1 MKTGE
6 SPMRGGSGPDHPLP
20 PILDGLA
27 GEVWHQSAAGLCLI
41 DEGGEVLCA
50 NLAFAHAL
58 GYEADEMV
66 GMAISR
72 LHPPDVMVA
81 MKALHRSLVEDA
93 PATVWAGREMRF
105 QHRRGRPITGYA
117 RNARFTDAE
126 GEVYRLITMVNLSDI
141 VRADYRLEQMQ
152 RAENFSALASA
163 VSNDLNNLLSI
174 ILGYTALLQDGQ
186 ADARRLRVVSE
197 GVEGAVHRAST
208 LVRQTLYLA
217 RRPDAS
223 LRPIGLNGFVE
234 QRVEAARAV
243 IGERA
248 FELELSTN
256 SKLAHVPVDQGQLG
270 DALDEALQR
279 VHAVDPEGLRPLRV
293 RTLFQSGEE
302 VRHRFVNATDSEYA
316 LVEISHA
323 GRPRSASRSPFSA
336 IDLSEATSGTD
347 LGITMIERIVE
358 SHRGYLA
365 YQTFS
370 GGGVSF
376 TLCLPLAAMAA
387 ESPRSAPA
395 TEKPVAEPT
404 KARGRRILVIDDE
417 SGLLETIVE
426 TLIREGY
433 DAIGVTDGP
442 SALKV
447 FREHAGNFDLVI
459 CDLVLPKMNGWE
471 VFTGIRDIRPD
482 APVVIMS
489 GHLEPKLKDAVQRSG
504 ALGFLQKPFSMGA
517 FLRFVQKLVPSSDGD
532 TP

>member
-1 MKTGE
+1 MSAGE
-6 SPMRGGSGPDHPLP
+6 STMWGGHAPINVLP
-20 PILDGLA
+20 PVLDGLA

-72 LHPPDVMVA
+72 LHPPDVMIA
-81 MKALHRSLVEDA
+81 MKALHRALVEDA

-105 QHRRGRPITGYA
+105 QHRRGRPVTGYA
-117 RNARFTDAE
+117 RNARFTDAK
-126 GEVYRLITMVNLSDI
+126 GDVFRLITMVDLSDI
-141 VRADYRLEQMQ
+141 VRADYRMEQMQ
-152 RAENFSALASA
+152 RAENFSALASG

-174 ILGYTALLQDGQ
+174 ILGYTALLQDGH

-223 LRPIGLNGFVE
+223 LRPTGLNGFVE
-234 QRVEAARAV
+234 QRVEAARNV

-248 FELELSTN
+248 FEVDLASN
-256 SKLAHVPVDQGQLG
+256 SKLLHVPLDQGQLG

-293 RTLFQSGEE
+293 RTLYQSGEE
-302 VRHRFVNATDSEYA
+302 VRHRFGNATDSEYA
-316 LVEISHA
+316 LIEISHA

-376 TLCLPLAAMAA
+376 TLCLPIAALSE
-387 ESPRSAPA
+387 ESPSAPA
-395 TEKPVAEPT
+395 TEKPVASPP
-404 KARGRRILVIDDE
+404 KPRGRRILVIDDE

-426 TLIREGY
+426 TLIREGFE
-433 DAIGVTDGP
+433 AIGVTDGP

-447 FREHAGNFDLVI
+447 FREQAGDFDLVI

-471 VFTGIRDIRPD
+471 VFTGMRDIRPD

-504 ALGFLQKPFSMGA
+504 AIGFLQKPFSMGA
-517 FLRFVQKLVPSSDGD
+517 FLRFVQKLVPATGE
-532 TP
+532 